1 MAIALF
7 ISEQFIKDNS
17 VIDENVDMHYITTTI
32 DKCQKKY
39 FRQILGTALYNELG
53 TQINA
58 GSLTALN
65 TTLLNSYIQDA
76 LMYYVLYEGLPVFMY
91 KITNKSIVKK
101 NGESSQVIDTE
112 ELSMLRDGYKDDAE
126 YFSELITKYLI
137 TNDDLYPLYL
147 NPGTDYDTIHP
158 NYNNYTSGWVL
169 GNQKINLGNID
180 IASSKFKP
188 YI

>member
-39 FRQILGTALYNELG
+39 FRQILGTALYNELT

-65 TTLLNSYIQDA
+65 TTLLDDYIQDA
-76 LMYYVLYEGLPVFMY
+76 LMY
-91 KITNKSIVKK
+91 
-101 NGESSQVIDTE
+101 
-112 ELSMLRDGYKDDAE
+112 LS
-126 YFSELITKYLI
+126 LIHI
-137 TNDDLYPLYL
+137 
-147 NPGTDYDTIHP
+147 
-158 NYNNYTSGWVL
+158 
-169 GNQKINLGNID
+169 
-180 IASSKFKP
+180 
-188 YI
+188 